1 MFETHWPGETFNY
14 ESMDSLKNGVTH
26 LYYIVLIQS
35 VLVFKKQRS
44 FYKAFKATI
53 SKKRL
58 VGKLEQ
64 EISQMSKCTC
74 KN

>member
-1 MFETHWPGETFNY
+1 MPCIPKHALVNHLLI
-14 ESMDSLKNGVTH
+14 DNLHGVTH

-35 VLVFKKQRS
+35 VLVFKEKRS
-44 FYKAFKATI
+44 FYKAFRATI